1 MIEQKK
7 THCIKYCKAPGRCYQ
22 MDPKERCASKIDCV
36 YARHVGK
43 PVNQFREIKSIKD
56 VLEYKPNLKKL
67 LDGIL
72 GAE

>member
-1 MIEQKK
+1 
-7 THCIKYCKAPGRCYQ
+7 